1 MRKGLFAVPRLIS
14 VFLLLHWLYKGEERR
29 TVVTLPKWEG
39 LKRPPFPFEESKV
52 TKTEKKNAAKR
63 RYRKTMDFFL
73 QITPPTATAQEK
85 QVTVVNGR
93 PVFYD
98 PAPVK
103 KARNLLSAQLAAYR
117 PPRPLEGPI
126 ALSTVWLFPKGK
138 SHKHGEWRVTKPDT
152 DNLQK
157 LLKDCMT
164 ETGFWQDDSQ
174 VCVECIGK
182 MWTREKPGIHI
193 KAEEIDD

>member
-1 MRKGLFAVPRLIS
+1 MRKELFAVPRLLS

-52 TKTEKKNAAKR
+52 TKTEKKNAVKR

-103 KARNLLSAQLAAYR
+103 K
-117 PPRPLEGPI
+117 
-126 ALSTVWLFPKGK
+126 
-138 SHKHGEWRVTKPDT
+138 HGI
-152 DNLQK
+152 
-157 LLKDCMT
+157 
-164 ETGFWQDDSQ
+164 F
-174 VCVECIGK
+174 
-182 MWTREKPGIHI
+182 
-193 KAEEIDD
+193 

>member
-52 TKTEKKNAAKR
+52 TKTEKKNAVKR

-138 SHKHGEWRVTKPDT
+138 SHKHHAVQYDADKPYAVV
-152 DNLQK
+152 LP
-157 LLKDCMT
+157 L
-164 ETGFWQDDSQ
+164 E
-174 VCVECIGK
+174 
-182 MWTREKPGIHI
+182 
-193 KAEEIDD
+193 